1 MKKHLVPITIISLL
15 LALALVCFGQERGSD
30 RMRRYRESQVE
41 AISAIQ
47 EKLTEIKSDLESL
60 PEMGSWQDLSDEE
73 REDMREKF
81 MQMREKRQQAM
92 AVMEEQMTK
101 LAGGRAFRDK
111 HQTTMDKMNSIL
123 SLAKKE
129 EAKETTAA
137 IEALIAEKEKKYQDT
152 IEKLGLQMG
161 RRRGG
166 E

>member
-1 MKKHLVPITIISLL
+1 MKKHLVPIISISLL
-15 LALALVCFGQERGSD
+15 LAVALVCFGQERGSD
-30 RMRRYRESQVE
+30 RMRRYREGQLA

-47 EKLTEIKSDLESL
+47 EKLVEMKSDMESL
-60 PEMGSWQDLSDEE
+60 SGMGGGEDMSDED
-73 REDMREKF
+73 REQMREKF
-81 MQMREKRQQAM
+81 MQMREKRQQSM
-92 AVMEEQMTK
+92 AVIEEQMTK

-111 HQTTMDKMNSIL
+111 HQATMDKMNSIL

-161 RRRGG
+161 RRRSR

>member
-1 MKKHLVPITIISLL
+1 MKKHLVPVISISLL
-15 LALALVCFGQERGSD
+15 LAVALVCFGQERGSD
-30 RMRRYRESQVE
+30 RMRRYRESQIE
-41 AISAIQ
+41 AISAVQ
-47 EKLTEIKSDLESL
+47 EKLAEIKSDLESL

-101 LAGGRAFRDK
+101 LAGGRAFRVK
-111 HQTTMDKMNSIL
+111 HQATMDKMNNIL

-129 EAKETTAA
+129 EATETTAA
-137 IEALIAEKEKKYQDT
+137 IEALIAEKEKKYQET
-152 IEKLGLQMG
+152 VEKLELRMG